1 MSNSEGLNLI
11 SRCKDIA
18 TLRTINPTENLQL
31 IDVAEYTIG
40 GKVGGGYF
48 VYDITDTNSID
59 DGGSVIVATGGARWK
74 RRTEQLLPIHFGA
87 VPGNSVD
94 ATEALRR
101 YISASENRTVD
112 FRGSYWTISG
122 TLDLMKVSGIIADN
136 SCIFK
141 VNPKEFD
148 GEWVITI
155 GDPTLKYNQGRA
167 NRVVIIGS
175 LIVDSTSRDVPL
187 NGVYLKGQWFN
198 IGHIRV
204 NNFNGIGIKQE
215 AVWDST
221 IDRMSIELC
230 GNSTSFA
237 YSQEGGGDT
246 HNTTHIKSLQ
256 VEQSYNKAIKMTGAR
271 DVINNIHCERTYI
284 TTLDD
289 GSKTTSGLTY
299 ITCYFGLGN
308 SIINQGIIDAY
319 AGLKAPDGTPCLT
332 ASTSIVLAMDFSTMN
347 NISAAESVV
356 SCGFGHQSEYNGF
369 TVKDIYIAEPAEK
382 ITLRSPRI
390 TGTVYL
396 GSEVIVENGVVNK
409 LTPRNNAYNII
420 VSGGSI
426 VTLDYTQ
433 NIRGMITFN
442 NVTISGDILDLRA
455 PAGSGSGTSI
465 GALYS
470 PTIFNNC
477 NLNKVIGYFGSRAI
491 FNGGRIATVALASQ
505 SAFEF
510 YNVKVNTFG
519 YSGNRAFITRGVQAD
534 TVIAWS
540 APTHYI
546 WPVGTITE
554 RVGGAASGVG
564 IIYVNRGSLAQ
575 DWMAI
580 VSV

>member
-1 MSNSEGLNLI
+1 MSNSDGLNLI
-11 SRCKDIA
+11 NRCKDIA

-141 VNPKEFD
+141 VNPKEFN

-271 DVINNIHCERTYI
+271 DVIHNVHCERTYI

-356 SCGFGHQSEYNGF
+356 SCGFGRQSEYNGF

-396 GSEVIVENGVVNK
+396 GSEVIVENGVINK

-442 NVTISGDILDLRA
+442 NVTISEDILDLRA

>member
-155 GDPTLKYNQGRA
+155 GEPTLKYNQGRA

>member
-1 MSNSEGLNLI
+1 MNSQGNLSFI
-11 SRCKDIA
+11 GRCNDIA
-18 TLRTINPTENLQL
+18 TLRTTNPTENLQL
-31 IDVAEYTIG
+31 IDVAEYTVG
-40 GKVGGGYF
+40 GKVGGGCF
-48 VYDITDTNSID
+48 FYDITDTVSVDN
-59 DGGSVIVATGGARWK
+59 GGSVIVATGGARWK

-87 VPGNSVD
+87 VPGNSID

-101 YISASENRTVD
+101 YISASDNRTVD

-122 TLDLMKVSGIIADN
+122 TLDLMKVSGIVADN

-141 VNPKEFD
+141 VNPKEFN
-148 GEWVITI
+148 GEWAITI

-187 NGVYLKGQWFN
+187 NGVYFKGQWFN
-198 IGHIRV
+198 IGHVRV
-204 NNFNGIGIKQE
+204 SNFNGTGIKQE

-237 YSQEGGGDT
+237 YSQVGGGDT

-256 VEQSYNKAIKMTGAR
+256 VEQSYNKAIQMTGAR
-271 DVINNIHCERTYI
+271 DVVDNIHCERTYI
-284 TTLDD
+284 TVLDD
-289 GSKTTSGLTY
+289 GSTTISGLKYT
-299 ITCYFGLGN
+299 TCYFGLGN
-308 SIINQGIIDAY
+308 SVINQGIIDAY
-319 AGLKAPDGTPCLT
+319 AGLKAPDGTPCVT
-332 ASTSIVLAMDFSTMN
+332 VNTSIVLAMDFSTMN
-347 NISAAESVV
+347 NISAAESIV
-356 SCGFGHQSEYNGF
+356 SCDFGHQAEYNGF
-369 TVKDIYIAEPAEK
+369 TAKDIYMAEPAEK

-390 TGTVYL
+390 TGTLYL
-396 GSEVIVENGVVNK
+396 GSEIIVENGNINR

-420 VSGGSI
+420 VSGGAI
-426 VTLDYTQ
+426 MTLDYTQ

-455 PAGSGSGTSI
+455 PTGSGSGTSI
-465 GALYS
+465 GALYP
-470 PTIFNNC
+470 PTMFNNC

-519 YSGNRAFITRGVQAD
+519 YLGNRAFITRGVQAD
-534 TVIAWS
+534 TVVAWS

-546 WPVGTITE
+546 WPIGTITE
-554 RVGGAASGVG
+554 RVGVAGAGAG
-564 IIYVNRGSLAQ
+564 IIYINRDSSAQ
-575 DWMAI
+575 NWIAI